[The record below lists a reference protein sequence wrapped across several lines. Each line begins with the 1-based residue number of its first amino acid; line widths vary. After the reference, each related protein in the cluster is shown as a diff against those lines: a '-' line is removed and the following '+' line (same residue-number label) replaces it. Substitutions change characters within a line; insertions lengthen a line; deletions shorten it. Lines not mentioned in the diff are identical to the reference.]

1 MTPINGSN
9 YHKSESIERS
19 STPYKSSQLPKVRRR
34 TSNFRYDFDL
44 IKERLTLHSEEM
56 LLLDETPEIE
66 EPIVKQ
72 KMPVS
77 KKGVL
82 NRSLP
87 SLMREATDAVNK
99 SERHSVLF
107 TAN

>member
-9 YHKSESIERS
+9 YHKNESIERS
-19 STPYKSSQLPKVRRR
+19 STPYQASQLPKVRRR
-34 TSNFRYDFDL
+34 RTNFSYDFDS

-56 LLLDETPEIE
+56 LLLDETPEMS
-66 EPIVKQ
+66 EPTVTK

-82 NRSLP
+82 NRSLS
-87 SLMREATDAVNK
+87 SLMKEAKDDAFK
-99 SERHSVLF
+99 SEHNSVLF
-107 TAN
+107 TSD